1 MNVDKLDNNTT
12 FGQRVKF
19 NTLTKSAEKLAKD
32 LGTTPEMI
40 AGAAS
45 VGSLS
50 SSASVLAAANYS
62 GLEKILPINVSL
74 PLGTGI
80 ASTAGYESFV
90 GHARKV
96 AEQEAKNAKR
106 RGAEVVE
113 NQTDP
118 DFVKAIYR
126 NLKERLKNI
135 WKINNNKGNI

>member
-1 MNVDKLDNNTT
+1 MNVNKIDNTQT
-12 FGQRVKF
+12 FGERVK
-19 NTLTKSAEKLAKD
+19 LKALKD
-32 LGTTPEMI
+32 IAQNLGTTPEMLT
-40 AGAAS
+40 GAAS

-50 SSASVLAAANYS
+50 SSAGALAAANYS
-62 GLEKILPINVSL
+62 GLAKILPINVSL

-80 ASTAGYESFV
+80 ASTAGYKSLV

-118 DFVKAIYR
+118 DFIKVILK
-126 NLKERLKNI
+126 NFKERLKNI